1 MTESEATTVEAA
13 ENAIAAK
20 EPPKAITPEL
30 FVSIS
35 PHFRSADSGR
45 GLPHAPPCFV
55 RLRFRLS
62 DADHCIDQRI
72 ELRGD

>member
-35 PHFRSADSGR
+35 PHFKSADSVSKIMWTVVAC
-45 GLPHAPPCFV
+45 LMPPLVCPSSFSA
-55 RLRFRLS
+55 FR
-62 DADHCIDQRI
+62 R
-72 ELRGD
+72 